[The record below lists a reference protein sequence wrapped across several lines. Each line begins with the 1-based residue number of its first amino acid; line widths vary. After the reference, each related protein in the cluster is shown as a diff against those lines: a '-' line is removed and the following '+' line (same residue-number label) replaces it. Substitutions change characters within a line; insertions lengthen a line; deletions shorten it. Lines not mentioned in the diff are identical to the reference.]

1 MDTSVYPRSL
11 LAKRKL
17 ANKIKRMQPFKV
29 RILGCGSALPT
40 LRHFASSQIVELRGK
55 MFMVD
60 CGEGTQIQVRR
71 SRIHFNK
78 IASIFITH
86 LHGDHCFGLI
96 GLISTLGMLGRTA
109 PLHIYAPFALEA
121 ILNQQINFFCE
132 GLDYTVYFHGIDT
145 TVPNVVYE
153 DKSII
158 VKSVPLNHRIAC
170 CGFVFCEKPTL
181 PHIRR
186 DMIDFYNIPECYRN
200 NIKRGD
206 DWITPEGEVI
216 PNSRLTEPADA
227 PRSYAY
233 CSDTKYIPDLYKHLT
248 NVDTLYHEA
257 TYCDENADRAALY
270 YHSTAKQAATVAR
283 DAKVKKLIL
292 GHFSARYNDEDA
304 ILQEARSVFPNT
316 FLANEMAIFDI

>member
-1 MDTSVYPRSL
+1 
-11 LAKRKL
+11 
-17 ANKIKRMQPFKV
+17 MQPFKV

-145 TVPNVVYE
+145 TVPNVIYE

-206 DWITPEGEVI
+206 DWITSEGEVI

>member
-1 MDTSVYPRSL
+1 
-11 LAKRKL
+11 
-17 ANKIKRMQPFKV
+17 MQPFKV

-216 PNSRLTEPADA
+216 PNSRLTEPAGA